1 MKRPGDDRAAREAI
15 LGTAAAGVISLD
27 HEGHE
32 FGRYEVV
39 ASIGRGGMGEIYLA
53 RRRDKRGAPLV
64 ALKVLV
70 AEGENDD
77 DLVAMFMDEAAIM
90 AQIHHPHV
98 LEVLDFGREDG
109 RYYLAMEYLAG
120 RPLVRVMIDAYARE
134 QGVELPVIAWIG
146 ANVARGLDAAH
157 AAIGT
162 NGQPLQVVH
171 RDVSPQNVFVTYAGS
186 SKVIDFG
193 VARASERIAQTTA
206 GQLKGKAAYMSPEQV
221 QGQLVDR
228 RSDVFSLG
236 ICLWEVTAGRRLFK
250 RENEWETMSAV
261 VSGPIVPPSKVRGQG
276 DAELDQIILRA
287 LERSPDKRYQTA
299 GELAVR
305 LEGFAKKRSPD
316 PGKAVEAL
324 LERLYGSEA
333 AQERALIADM
343 ERRSAKADEVDALRQ
358 LSGISLSPSG
368 LRDMTLVGHPEAL
381 RDLDQFGVDT
391 TDPGLAA
398 TTTTGPRAVQRA
410 VQKLVEQRVTQ
421 PPAKAPKR
429 SWGGLEDV
437 QPKVWLGAVGLVL
450 LSTVL
455 TVVVVSALRGP
466 PAEAPIAPVEAPV
479 EAAVTPAPAGPSG
492 PSGSPAEPMRLA
504 PIAVEI
510 PDDEPSPS
518 ASPSGSAPP
527 ARTELAIASI
537 AQELAGHGITL
548 TQDGD
553 AVMLVSG
560 SVRIEVGIDA
570 RVEAVN
576 AGDVRG
582 YLVTTRYP
590 GAAAA
595 TWVGGT
601 RAGPWRLV
609 PLSVNDCPAEARP
622 QPFGIEIQYE
632 KSYRLL
638 VPYAGGD
645 FVDVEVSRPDFAE
658 RAELMPFGVAFGRS
672 RPDRTALP
680 CTVGWSSTAL
690 RLARLPPGDYRIVW
704 MGGARTEAQE
714 VVVQRKSAP
723 RIGPLVPR

>member
-27 HEGHE
+27 HEAHE

-70 AEGENDD
+70 AEGEQDD

-98 LEVLDFGREDG
+98 LEVLDFGREGG

-171 RDVSPQNVFVTYAGS
+171 RDVSPQNVFVTYSGA

-276 DAELDQIILRA
+276 DPELDQVILRA

-305 LEGFAKKRSPD
+305 LEGFAKKRAAD
-316 PGKAVEAL
+316 PGQAVAAL
-324 LERLYGSEA
+324 LDRLYGSEA
-333 AQERALIADM
+333 KQERDLIADM
-343 ERRSAKADEVDALRQ
+343 ERRAAKADEVDALRQ

-381 RDLDQFGVDT
+381 RDLDQFGVDN
-391 TDPGLAA
+391 TDPGVGGTA
-398 TTTTGPRAVQRA
+398 TSGPRAVQRA

-421 PPAKAPKR
+421 PPAKQPKR

-437 QPKVWLGAVGLVL
+437 TPKVWLGAVGLVL

-455 TVVVVSALRGP
+455 TVVVVSALRDR
-466 PAEAPIAPVEAPV
+466 PAEAPIAPVDPASGGGAVEPV
-479 EAAVTPAPAGPSG
+479 A
-492 PSGSPAEPMRLA
+492 SPAEPVQLA
-504 PIAVEI
+504 PIAIAI
-510 PDDEPSPS
+510 PDDEPS
-518 ASPSGSAPP
+518 ASPSPTASPPPSDPAAPRG
-527 ARTELAIASI
+527 AVAIGSI

-553 AVMLVSG
+553 AVLLVSG

-570 RVEAVN
+570 RVEAVS

-601 RAGPWRLV
+601 RAGPWRVV

-680 CTVGWSSTAL
+680 CSVGWSSSAL